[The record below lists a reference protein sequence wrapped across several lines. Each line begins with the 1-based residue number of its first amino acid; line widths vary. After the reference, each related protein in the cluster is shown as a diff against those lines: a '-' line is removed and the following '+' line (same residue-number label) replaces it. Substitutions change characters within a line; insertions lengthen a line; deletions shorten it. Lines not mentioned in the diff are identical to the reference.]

1 MDTITLSKEIISK
14 ITEEQVLSI
23 MKDLGAIPFR
33 IKPKEIW
40 FQTIC
45 HGGDS
50 HKLCY
55 FREGK
60 DFYCYTNCGKM
71 SLFKLVSNVKGI
83 PFYKSVYYVAKYTNV
98 STRKIGFRTEQ
109 FNLCSKE
116 IAQMEAIQEYKNKKR
131 NKNNK
136 PFNPTPI
143 PVLHTN
149 IMNFFEE
156 VYYLG
161 WIREGITIESMEKF
175 GIKWYEQRKH
185 IIIPHL
191 NYNGDLVGIRR
202 RTLNEEEIEHAKYMP
217 ETIENITYAHALGL
231 NWYGLYQNK
240 EAIQRSKT
248 AIITEGEK
256 SVLLSDS
263 YFGKD
268 SIAIATCGFSV
279 SNWQCDMLEKL
290 GVQKIY
296 LAFDKD
302 FDSLEFEDDFGN
314 YKNQDSK
321 DFKEY
326 LRYYNKILKTG
337 EKLSSFAKVEVL
349 WDRQNLLK
357 LKDSPFD
364 KGKEVLGQLMKTAI
378 PIIL

>member
-1 MDTITLSKEIISK
+1 
-14 ITEEQVLSI
+14 
-23 MKDLGAIPFR
+23 
-33 IKPKEIW
+33 
-40 FQTIC
+40 
-45 HGGDS
+45 
-50 HKLCY
+50 
-55 FREGK
+55 
-60 DFYCYTNCGKM
+60 
-71 SLFKLVSNVKGI
+71 
-83 PFYKSVYYVAKYTNV
+83 
-98 STRKIGFRTEQ
+98 
-109 FNLCSKE
+109 
-116 IAQMEAIQEYKNKKR
+116 
-131 NKNNK
+131 
-136 PFNPTPI
+136 
-143 PVLHTN
+143 
-149 IMNFFEE
+149 
-156 VYYLG
+156 
-161 WIREGITIESMEKF
+161 MEKF

-202 RTLNEEEIEHAKYMP
+202 RTLNEEEIEYAKYMP

-279 SNWQCDMLEKL
+279 SNWQCDILEKL

-302 FDSLEFEDDFGN
+302 FDSLKFEDDYGN
-314 YKNQDSK
+314 YINQKDK

-349 WDRQNLLK
+349 WDRQNLLE

-364 KGKEVLGQLMKTAI
+364 KGKKVLGQMLKTAI

>member
-14 ITEEQVLSI
+14 ITEEQVLSV
-23 MKDLGAIPFR
+23 MKDLGVVPFR
-33 IKPKEIW
+33 IKAKEIW
-40 FQTIC
+40 FETIC

-83 PFYKSVYYVAKYTNV
+83 PFYKSVYYVAKYANV
-98 STRKIGFRTEQ
+98 TTRKAGFRTEQ

-116 IAQMEAIQEYKNKKR
+116 IAQIQAIQEYKNKKR
-131 NKNNK
+131 NKDKK

-143 PVLHTN
+143 PVLYTN

-202 RTLNEEEIEHAKYMP
+202 RTLNEEEIEYAKYMP

-248 AIITEGEK
+248 VIITEGEK

-302 FDSLEFEDDFGN
+302 FDSLKFEDDYGN
-314 YKNQDSK
+314 YINQKDK

-337 EKLSSFAKVEVL
+337 EKLSGFAKVEVL
-349 WDRQNLLK
+349 WDRQNLLE

-364 KGKEVLGQLMKTAI
+364 KGKEVLGQMLKTAI

>member
-14 ITEEQVLSI
+14 ITEEQVLSV
-23 MKDLGAIPFR
+23 MKDLGVVPFR
-33 IKPKEIW
+33 IKAKEIW
-40 FQTIC
+40 FETIC

-83 PFYKSVYYVAKYTNV
+83 PFYKSVYYVAKYANV
-98 STRKIGFRTEQ
+98 TTRKTGFRTEQ

-116 IAQMEAIQEYKNKKR
+116 IAQIQAIQEYKNKKR
-131 NKNNK
+131 NKDKK

-143 PVLHTN
+143 PVLYTN

-161 WIREGITIESMEKF
+161 WIREGIAIESMEKF

-202 RTLNEEEIEHAKYMP
+202 RTLNEEEIEYAKYMP

-248 AIITEGEK
+248 VIITEGEK

-302 FDSLEFEDDFGN
+302 FDSLKFEDDYGN
-314 YKNQDSK
+314 YINQKDK

-337 EKLSSFAKVEVL
+337 EKLSGFAKVEVL
-349 WDRQNLLK
+349 WDRQNLLE

-364 KGKEVLGQLMKTAI
+364 KGKEVLGQMLKTAI